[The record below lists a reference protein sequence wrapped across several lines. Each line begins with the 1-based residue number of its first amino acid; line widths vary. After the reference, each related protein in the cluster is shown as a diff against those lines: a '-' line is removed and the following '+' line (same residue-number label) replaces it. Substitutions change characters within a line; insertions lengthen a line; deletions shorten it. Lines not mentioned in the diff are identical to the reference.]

1 MFRIVVILILLGG
14 VIPLIGQKL
23 VNYIRIVG
31 WGDRYLHNSS
41 RIDISRPAFRCLV
54 ARGWGVL

>member
-1 MFRIVVILILLGG
+1 MILILLGG

-31 WGDRYLHNSS
+31 WGDRYLYNSY
-41 RIDISRPAFRCLV
+41 RIDISRSAFRCLV
-54 ARGWGVL
+54 ARGWVVL